1 MSDLRSFDP
10 FLKGKNKVFTKVDK
24 GKFLSALDNLIIQQ

>member
-10 FLKGKNKVFTKVDK
+10 FLKGKNKVFTKADK